1 MKKFSIKDSIRFQR
15 NKKLAPREERRK
27 RLMGWAGMTRSLLRA
42 RGHDSSNITDAKAAM
57 MFYRRRKKPMA
68 RITQERFFPEARQA
82 TLKSIGV
89 GNG

>member
-15 NKKLAPREERRK
+15 NKKLESREERRK
-27 RLMGWAGMTRSLLRA
+27 RLKAWAGMTRSLLKA
-42 RGHDSSNITDAKAAM
+42 RGHDPSNLSDAKAAM
-57 MFYRRRKKPMA
+57 MFYRRRKKPME
-68 RITQERFFPEARQA
+68 RITQERFFDQARQA